1 MGSIGLSAYG
11 MTVTELVELAV
22 CADELGF
29 DALWLGEHVLR
40 PAGYGSEH
48 PTTGTV
54 QHHAT
59 IVDTDTEL
67 IDPWVAHAAIAAVT
81 SRIKLGTAVY
91 VTALRHPLH
100 TARTTISV
108 QELSGG
114 RVLFGVGSG
123 WLEEEFAALG
133 VPFRTRFS
141 RTEEC
146 LDILRKSWSGTD
158 FDHSGKHFTFDRIQV
173 HPRPAPIPVVL
184 GGNTAPALAR
194 AARLGDA
201 WFASGTPTPDEAVAL
216 VTELRRLRRESG
228 NAEQF
233 PCYVRVSTTDPEVL
247 AGYRDSGVEDLVLW
261 ADTLW
266 TGDTPDERRRNLTA
280 AAERLGLRPSP
291 RSELSAAGQR
301 N

>member
-1 MGSIGLSAYG
+1 VGSIGLSAYG
-11 MTVTELVELAV
+11 MTVAELVELAS

-29 DALWLGEHVLR
+29 DALWLGEHVFR

-54 QHHAT
+54 QHHTT
-59 IVDTDTEL
+59 IVDSDTEL

-81 SRIKLGTAVY
+81 SHIKLGTAVY

-123 WLEEEFAALG
+123 WLEEEFTALG
-133 VPFRTRFS
+133 VPFRSRFS

-146 LDILRKSWSGTD
+146 VDILRKSWSGTE
-158 FDHSGKHFTFDRIQV
+158 FEHSGKHFTFDRLQV

-184 GGNTAPALAR
+184 GGNTPPALAR

-201 WFASGTPTPDEAVAL
+201 WFASGTPTPDEAVEL
-216 VTELRRLRRESG
+216 VTELRRLRTELGRAG
-228 NAEQF
+228 DF
-233 PCYVRVSTTDPEVL
+233 PCYVRVATTEPDAVER
-247 AGYRDSGVEDLVLW
+247 YRANGIDDLVLW

-266 TGDTPDERRRNLTA
+266 VGDSPDERRRNLASA
-280 AAERLGLRPSP
+280 ADRLGLR
-291 RSELSAAGQR
+291 LADAAAR
-301 N
+301 

>member
-11 MTVTELVELAV
+11 MTVAELVELAV

-29 DALWLGEHVLR
+29 DALWLGEHVIR

-54 QHHAT
+54 QHHTT

-146 LDILRKSWSGTD
+146 LDILLKSWSGTE

-173 HPRPAPIPVVL
+173 HPRPTPVPVVL

-201 WFASGTPTPDEAVAL
+201 WFASGTPTPDEAVEL

-228 NAEQF
+228 NPEEF
-233 PCYVRVSTTDPEVL
+233 PCYVRVSTTDPAVL
-247 AGYRDSGVEDLVLW
+247 SDYRNNGIEDLVLW
-261 ADTLW
+261 ADALW
-266 TGDTPDERRRNLTA
+266 TGDTPGERRRNLTA
-280 AAERLGLRPSP
+280 AAERLGLCAQR
-291 RSELSAAGQR
+291 RSLSATAER